1 VRKIISSGSYV
12 VLLLS
17 LLFASCSQSDA
28 PPQEPTPT
36 VSPFRGS
43 VLSQPI
49 AATDFT
55 LTDQHGQPF
64 RLSEQRGKVVLLFFG
79 YTSCPDVCPTT
90 LSAWKRVHEELGD
103 EAERVRFV
111 FVTVDP
117 ERDTPE
123 RLGLHVDL
131 FNPDFVPVQG
141 GFVALTGT
149 PDELEPI
156 YEAYGVYYE
165 KVETPGSA
173 LGYLV
178 NHTSSGYVI
187 DPQGNWRLRHAF
199 GTVSADIAYDIREL
213 LKGD

>member
-1 VRKIISSGSYV
+1 MRKTILAGSRV
-12 VLLLS
+12 ILLLS
-17 LLFASCSQSDA
+17 LLFVSCSQSDT
-28 PPQEPTPT
+28 PSPEPTPS

-43 VLSQPI
+43 VWSQPI

-64 RLSEQRGKVVLLFFG
+64 RLSAQLGKVVLLFFG

-103 EAERVRFV
+103 EAGRVRFV

-123 RLGLHVDL
+123 RLGVHMDL
-131 FNPDFVPVQG
+131 FNPDFI
-141 GFVALTGT
+141 ALTGT
-149 PDELEPI
+149 LDELEPV

-165 KVETPGSA
+165 KVEAPESA

-199 GTVSADIAYDIREL
+199 GTMSADIVHDIREL
-213 LKGD
+213 LRGD

>member
-1 VRKIISSGSYV
+1 MRKTILAGSHV

-28 PPQEPTPT
+28 PPPEPTPT
-36 VSPFRGS
+36 VSAFRGS

-49 AATDFT
+49 AAADFT

-64 RLSEQRGKVVLLFFG
+64 RLSAQRGKVVLLFFG

-111 FVTVDP
+111 FVTVAP

-131 FNPDFVPVQG
+131 FNPDFV
-141 GFVALTGT
+141 ALTGT
-149 PDELEPI
+149 PDELGPV

-165 KVETPGSA
+165 KLETPGSA

-187 DPQGNWRLRHAF
+187 DPQGDWRLRHAF
-199 GTVSADIAYDIREL
+199 GTMSADIAYDIREL
-213 LKGD
+213 LRGD